1 MTVSKNTRTTLLAI
15 AWPIFIE
22 QALRMAIG
30 TVDTFMVSHVSDDA
44 VAALG
49 VAHQLII
56 FFLILFN
63 FIVIGASVVLTHH
76 LGAHDHKGADVIT
89 HNAIA
94 VNMWIGLVAS
104 VLVVAFTDP
113 LLRLMQLPEQL
124 MPHARP
130 FLLLMGGTLFLESVG
145 MSIGAVLRA
154 HKHTQDAMYVAIGQ
168 NILNVLGNCVL
179 LYGLFGAP
187 KMGVLGV
194 AVSGVISRV
203 AAAAALWFL
212 LKWRTGLALRVSD
225 FFRVHRGSVG
235 RILKIGLPAAGENLC
250 YWIAFMLVTT
260 FVARMGADSLAV
272 QSYTLT
278 IQRMVMI
285 FSFSI
290 GLGTEILIGHLVGA
304 GRFDDA
310 YEELLRSVRKGLVLA
325 IGAIGL
331 VVLAAPWIVGL
342 FTEKETILAS
352 SVVLLRISLLL
363 EPGRVFNVVIIS
375 SLRATGDVKFPLQM
389 AIFSMW
395 CVWVL
400 LAWFLGVHLAWG
412 LPGIWLAMT
421 ADEWVRGL
429 MMYRRWKGRKWVEH
443 ARHSH
448 AHVATPAVAPG
459 E

>member
-15 AWPIFIE
+15 AWPIFVE

-56 FFLILFN
+56 FFLIIFN

-76 LGAHDHKGADVIT
+76 LGAHDHKGADAIT

-94 VNMWIGLVAS
+94 VNMWIGLAAS
-104 VLVVAFTDP
+104 VFVLAFTDP
-113 LLRLMQLPEQL
+113 LLRLMQLPEEL

-154 HKHTQDAMYVAIGQ
+154 HKHTQDAMYVAVGQ

-179 LYGLFGAP
+179 LYGLLGAP
-187 KMGVLGV
+187 KLGVLGV
-194 AVSGVISRV
+194 AISGVISRV

-225 FFRVHRGSVG
+225 FFRVHRGSVR

-290 GLGTEILIGHLVGA
+290 GLGTEILIGHLIGA

-310 YEELLRSVRKGLVLA
+310 YDELLRSVRKGLLLA
-325 IGAIGL
+325 IAAIGV
-331 VVLAAPWIVGL
+331 VVLAAPWLVGL
-342 FTEKETILAS
+342 FTEKETIIAS

-395 CVWVL
+395 CVWVF

>member
-1 MTVSKNTRTTLLAI
+1 MTVSKSTRTTLLAI
-15 AWPIFIE
+15 AWPIFVE

-56 FFLILFN
+56 FFLIVFN

-76 LGAHDHKGADVIT
+76 LGASDYKGAEAIT

-94 VNMWIGLVAS
+94 VNTWIGLAS
-104 VLVVAFTDP
+104 SVFVVAFTDP
-113 LLRLMQLPEQL
+113 LLRMMQLPDEL

-130 FLLLMGGTLFLESVG
+130 FLLLMGGTLFLESIG

-154 HKHTQDAMYVAIGQ
+154 HKHTKDAMYVAFGQ
-168 NILNVLGNCVL
+168 NVLNVIGNCVL

-187 KMGVLGV
+187 KMGVMGV
-194 AVSGVISRV
+194 ALSGVASRIV
-203 AAAAALWFL
+203 AAGALWVL
-212 LKWRTGLALRVSD
+212 LKWRTGMALRIAD
-225 FFRVHRGSVG
+225 FFRVHKGSVG

-250 YWIAFMLVTT
+250 YWLAFMLVTT

-278 IQRMVMI
+278 LQRMVMI
-285 FSFSI
+285 FSFAI
-290 GLGTEILIGHLVGA
+290 GLGTEILIGHLIGA
-304 GRFDDA
+304 GRFEDA

-325 IGAIGL
+325 AVAIGL
-331 VVLAAPWIVGL
+331 VVLASPWLIGM
-342 FTEKETILAS
+342 FTQKESIIAAC
-352 SVVLLRISLLL
+352 VVLLRISLLL
-363 EPGRVFNVVIIS
+363 EPGRVFNVVIIA

-395 CVWVL
+395 LVWVF
-400 LAWFLGVHLAWG
+400 LAWFLGLHLGWG

-429 MMYRRWKGRKWVEH
+429 LMYRRWKGRRWMEH

-448 AHVATPAVAPG
+448 AHVATPAAAPA